1 MFNASGN
8 LSKIGKISRL
18 IRLTKLL
25 RLIKMLNLRSTFLK
39 TLADKLKISAGTRRL
54 FFLSLVLLLLQHA
67 FSCVWYVP
75 TKPSLKSICDFRII
89 IAQLNSDSKTTWVY
103 EKGYI
108 DMGDLELYI
117 TSFYFTVTTLMTVG
131 YGDITAYSIP
141 EKIVCIFLML
151 IGVVAFSFATGYIS
165 SIITNQD
172 SVEARMNEKMGTLEI
187 LRDEYGLD
195 KELFIR
201 VLNTVK
207 FDLKQNS
214 SRDVLDFI

>member
-1 MFNASGN
+1 
-8 LSKIGKISRL
+8 
-18 IRLTKLL
+18 
-25 RLIKMLNLRSTFLK
+25 
-39 TLADKLKISAGTRRL
+39 
-54 FFLSLVLLLLQHA
+54 
-67 FSCVWYVP
+67 
-75 TKPSLKSICDFRII
+75 
-89 IAQLNSDSKTTWVY
+89 
-103 EKGYI
+103 
-108 DMGDLELYI
+108 MGDLELYI

-131 YGDITAYSIP
+131 YGDITAYSKP